1 MENRKSNI
9 LLTVIGVATLLVA
22 LVGASF
28 AYFSATSSEISQK
41 VKTGALKISVATTE
55 INQAP
60 IKPVKTSEIDTM
72 TKKLAH
78 ADVVKLPI
86 EVNTTGTTIE
96 SEYTMYLTTSGI
108 NAVDA
113 VAEDLGGSKE
123 DIKWELVRDGET
135 NPILTGDFKAGDAT
149 KTALHAG
156 RLAVPSQGEGE
167 NKTYGG
173 VENYTLLI
181 YIEDSANVQDRL
193 QGLNITAF
201 VTVEAFQTPN
211 N

>member
-28 AYFSATSSEISQK
+28 AYFSATSSEISEN
-41 VKTGALKISVATTE
+41 VKTGALKISVSTTE

-60 IKPVKTSEIDTM
+60 IKPVKATEIASMED
-72 TKKLAH
+72 KLGH

-96 SEYTMYLTTSGI
+96 SEYTMYLTTGGI
-108 NAVDA
+108 DKVAT
-113 VAEDLGGSKE
+113 VAEDLGGSTK
-123 DIKWELVRDGET
+123 DIKWELVRDGEDEA
-135 NPILTGDFKAGDAT
+135 ILTGDFEAGDAT
-149 KTALHAG
+149 DTELHAG
-156 RLAVPSQGEGE
+156 KLPVPSQGEGE

-181 YIEDSANVQDRL
+181 YIADNGRQDRL
-193 QGLNITAF
+193 QGLDITAF
-201 VTVEAFQTPN
+201 VTVEAFQKPN

>member
-1 MENRKSNI
+1 MENKNSNI

-28 AYFSATSSEISQK
+28 AYFSATGGEISK
-41 VKTGALKISVATTE
+41 NIKTGALKISVSTTE
-55 INQAP
+55 VSEAP
-60 IKPVKTSEIDTM
+60 IKPVSASEITTM
-72 TKKLAH
+72 DDKLDH

-86 EVNTTGTTIE
+86 QVNTTGTTIE

-108 NAVDA
+108 DKVET
-113 VAEDLGGSKE
+113 VAESLGGSTK
-123 DIKWELVRDGET
+123 DIKWELVREGEDT
-135 NPILTGDFKAGDAT
+135 AILTGDFENGDAN

-156 RLAVPSQGEGE
+156 KLPVPSAGEGDA
-167 NKTYGG
+167 KTYGG

-181 YIEDSANVQDRL
+181 YIDDNGVQDRL
-193 QGLNITAF
+193 QGLSITAF
-201 VTVEAFQTPN
+201 VTVEAFQTQN